1 MGPDVG
7 RECWMD
13 GWMEEEA
20 AVITG
25 LVVRLERSLFF
36 SAATLH

>member
-1 MGPDVG
+1 MDPDVG
-7 RECWMD
+7 RDVLDRWMK
-13 GWMEEEA
+13 GMG